1 MEEKNRHIFYGM
13 QVLLDQKWSGDQAV
27 IVEYDVIKSI
37 IPANMIEH
45 HLPATL
51 HAYPKDHYLIPG
63 LIDMHVHGANGYD
76 VMDGT
81 EEALTALCSALAA
94 EGVTG
99 FLATTMTVTNA
110 HLETVLQAI
119 ATRLPSPEGAAILG
133 VHLEGPFLANAKIGA
148 QNEALTQL
156 PNIDLITKWQKLAQ
170 GAIKVVTVAPELPDA
185 IPFIKELRSMGM
197 SVATG
202 HTNATYAETME
213 AVSAGCS
220 QATHLFNAMRGIT
233 QREPGAAGA
242 LLLADKVIAELICD
256 GIHVHPAIV
265 DLAFRVKGRDRL
277 LLVTDAMRAKCMGDG
292 RYDLGGQDVI
302 VKKGRATLEDGTIA
316 GSTLQLP
323 QAIRHMSEYAH
334 CSLEDAVRMAAYNP
348 ARTLGLSDRKGSI
361 SLGKDADLVVLDST
375 FKVLLTMRAGKV
387 IFEEDHSAI

>member
-110 HLETVLQAI
+110 HLETVLQTI
-119 ATRLPSPEGAAILG
+119 ATRLPSPDGAAILG

-156 PNIDLITKWQKLAQ
+156 PNVDLVTRWQKLAQ

-185 IPFIKELRSMGM
+185 ISFIRELRSLGVN
-197 SVATG
+197 VAIG

-242 LLLADKVIAELICD
+242 LLVADKVIAELVCD
-256 GIHVHPAIV
+256 GIHLHPAIV

-292 RYDLGGQDVI
+292 RYDLGGQEVI

-375 FKVLLTMRAGKV
+375 FKALLTMRAGKV
-387 IFEEDHSAI
+387 VFEEGA

>member
-197 SVATG
+197 NVATG